1 MKGRVVFWYH
11 LEPLTSSGY
20 VFFKLYGQQC
30 VRCHNGTFEHAMWYP
45 EEVIK
50 VVGNVYNN
58 IGQMYYGFYM
68 PPIRVDRRKGKPRNQ
83 HNADLCQAC
92 HDGLCR
98 EMKHVSG

>member
-50 VVGNVYNN
+50 VSRL
-58 IGQMYYGFYM
+58 QTS
-68 PPIRVDRRKGKPRNQ
+68 RNKVETLIK
-83 HNADLCQAC
+83 AV
-92 HDGLCR
+92 
-98 EMKHVSG
+98 VSFVFMV